1 MTTSTVVDL
10 HNLPV
15 LLSASHIEDLT
26 GLSKTMVY
34 DLLAREGCPT
44 VRFGR
49 SIRVWRDEFIR
60 WLEEQGHVEAKPKGK

>member
-1 MTTSTVVDL
+1 
-10 HNLPV
+10 
-15 LLSASHIEDLT
+15 LLNASHVEEFT

-34 DLLAREGCPT
+34 LLLAQEGCPT

-60 WLEEQGHVEAKPKGK
+60 WLEEQGHVEEKPKAK